1 MRSLSDILKSIETE
15 CKDETIS
22 IDNLLEAFHERGFGF
37 FLFIFALPAALP
49 LPAIGVG
56 TILGIPLVFL
66 TAQQAIGRHTIWF
79 PEKFRNK
86 SLKRERVTS
95 MIDSALPWT
104 MRIEKFIK
112 PRFEFVTHGL
122 FSRLIGVFGF
132 IMALSVCVPLPLTN
146 TVPSFG
152 IALMSIGVIMRD
164 GLAVLIGAIIG
175 MIWVCALTMIL
186 LFLGAEGID
195 IIKGVIKGYF

>member
-37 FLFIFALPAALP
+37 FLFLFSLPAALP
-49 LPAIGVG
+49 LPAVGVG

-79 PEKFRNK
+79 PQKFRNK

-95 MIDSALPWT
+95 MIDAALPWT

-175 MIWVCALTMIL
+175 MVWVCSLTMIL
-186 LFLGAEGID
+186 LFLGAEGVD
-195 IIKGVIKGYF
+195 IIKDVIKGYF